1 MYNSVL
7 HSNLSLKHKP
17 TTSKGSTST
26 TIATKSK
33 HQLENII
40 IQRCSVEIVESLDV
54 LEIFPHLN
62 SQGLLTGDDR
72 QILQNTC
79 TTNKDKARYLLDA
92 LPRKEEGFLNKF
104 LHCLYQTT
112 SGTGHRNIAKALSTS
127 YKEVME
133 GNYQVTTP
141 IGHPA

>member
-7 HSNLSLKHKP
+7 CSHLSLKHNP
-17 TTSKGSTST
+17 TSSKGNTS

-33 HQLENII
+33 HQLESII
-40 IQRCSVEIVESLDV
+40 IEKCSVEIVEYLDV
-54 LEIFPHLN
+54 QEIFPHLN

-79 TTNKDKARYLLDA
+79 TTNKVKARYLLDA

-112 SGTGHRNIAKALSTS
+112 SGTGHRNIAKALSAS
-127 YKEVME
+127 YEEVMKS
-133 GNYQVTTP
+133 NYQVTSP